1 MPVTTSSTLSTQ
13 YQNFFSKKL
22 LSEIIQNTVMD
33 QWAFKAPV
41 PKNAG
46 AKAMS
51 SFRFGPPSIATIA
64 SNGAMSEATGL
75 PTTPGTPANFR
86 ALVLS
91 KLDKTLAQYS
101 EVVGLTDITL
111 ATQLFNSLKQASK
124 TVSND
129 MALWVDSLIRNTLI
143 GSDYATSGGSIGAAA
158 EGGGTFDNSDA
169 CNTAGNAGGINVYG
183 APGTLT
189 TQTFAGLNTD
199 TAAANTTATSAGL
212 LDLATRLQLNRAP
225 MINGK
230 YVYVCDPRVARDLM
244 RDADWLNA
252 SNYGNKGE
260 PYYKG
265 EVGEI
270 YGTKVVMQTNS
281 FISRRVSADT
291 DQFVYST
298 AGTSG
303 LAAGSRIYAG
313 FMFGNEAYSIPQ
325 LEGDNAMAPQVII
338 NDKPD
343 KADPLNQ
350 LITVGVK
357 VYFGVLRLAA
367 GNTASTGNPV
377 WYLVHRVKSASNA

>member
-1 MPVTTSSTLSTQ
+1 MPVTTTATLAAEFQS
-13 YQNFFSKKL
+13 FFSKKL
-22 LSEIIQNTVMD
+22 LSEIIQNTVLD
-33 QWAFKAPV
+33 QWAFKTPV

-46 AKAMS
+46 AKSIS
-51 SFRFGPPSIATIA
+51 SFRFGAPSISTIA
-64 SNGAMSEATGL
+64 SNGALSEATAL

-86 ALVLS
+86 ALTLS
-91 KLDKTLAQYS
+91 KLEKTLAQYG
-101 EVVGLTDITL
+101 EVIGVTDISRMTE
-111 ATQLFNSLKQASK
+111 LFDSLNQSSK

-129 MALWVDSLIRNTLI
+129 MALWVDSIIRNTLI
-143 GSDYATSGGSIGAAA
+143 GSNYTTSGNSIGSAA

-199 TAAANTTATSAGL
+199 ATAANTTATSAGL
-212 LDLATRLQLNRAP
+212 LDLMTRLRLNRAP

-270 YGTKVVMQTNS
+270 YGTKVVIQTNS

-298 AGTSG
+298 AGASG
-303 LAAGSRIYAG
+303 LAAGSSIYVN
-313 FMFGNEAYSIPQ
+313 FMFGDEAYSIPQ
-325 LEGDNAMAPQVII
+325 LQGDNALAPQVII

-350 LITVGVK
+350 LVTCGVK
-357 VYFGVLRLAA
+357 VYFAAMRLAA
-367 GNTASTGNPV
+367 GNTAGTGNPV